1 MTPLPLAVAGNGT
14 MTTGN
19 AMRNFRNYYQIL
31 GVERNAS
38 PAEIKRAYRQ
48 LARRYHPDLNPG
60 DKTAEEQFKIIGEAY
75 QVLTDSEKRA
85 EYNRFGQYWQQ
96 KGFQGESFPRP
107 NPDLDYS
114 RFPDFQDFLDQLLTR
129 FTRRSEPRF
138 DTWDSPGDIEAR
150 LSLSLLQAYKGG
162 RQRLSIGERTLEINL
177 PPGMVTGQ
185 RIRLRKQGDNGGDL
199 YLNIQVNP
207 DEQLRLQG
215 DDIYCTLPITPSEAI
230 LGTHVQVPTL
240 DGLVKM
246 VIPPRVQNHQRLRLP
261 GRGYPREDQTRGDQI
276 VELLIQVPPEPSPQ
290 ELQLYEQIRQIERFN
305 PRRQP
310 APVPS

>member
-1 MTPLPLAVAGNGT
+1 MTTRPAAGNGT
-14 MTTGN
+14 MKTGN

-31 GVERNAS
+31 GVDRNAS
-38 PAEIKRAYRQ
+38 LAEIKRAYRQ

-75 QVLTDSEKRA
+75 QVLSDSQKRA

-96 KGFQGESFPRP
+96 KGFQGEAPPRP
-107 NPDLDYS
+107 SPDFDYS

-129 FTRRSEPRF
+129 FTRRSEPRP
-138 DTWDSPGDIEAR
+138 DTWESPGDIEAR
-150 LSLSLLQAYKGG
+150 LNLSLQQAYKGG
-162 RQRLSIGERTLEINL
+162 RHRLSLGERTLEINL

-185 RIRLRKQGDNGGDL
+185 RIRLKKQGDNGGDL

-207 DEQLRLQG
+207 DEHLRLQG

-230 LGTHVQVPTL
+230 LGAHVQVPTL
-240 DGLVKM
+240 DGPVKM

-261 GRGYPREDQTRGDQI
+261 GRGYLREDQTRGDQI
-276 VELLIQVPPEPSPQ
+276 VELLIQVPTELSPQ

-305 PRRQP
+305 PRQP
-310 APVPS
+310 PTPVSS